1 MNKGEVLW
9 RGSRTEGTTGEF
21 VCVSVF
27 GGRGESA
34 EVIIDRSLFTSHF
47 SMIAVKAKVSV

>member
-1 MNKGEVLW
+1 M
-9 RGSRTEGTTGEF
+9 
-21 VCVSVF
+21 CVSVF

>member
-1 MNKGEVLW
+1 MCK
-9 RGSRTEGTTGEF
+9 
-21 VCVSVF
+21 CVF

-34 EVIIDRSLFTSHF
+34 EMIIDRSLFTSRF